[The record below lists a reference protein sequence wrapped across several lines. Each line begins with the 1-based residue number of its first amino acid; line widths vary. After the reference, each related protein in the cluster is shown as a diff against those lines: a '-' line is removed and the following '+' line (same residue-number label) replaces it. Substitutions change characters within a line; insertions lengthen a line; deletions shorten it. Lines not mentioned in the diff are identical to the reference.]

1 MGGGGS
7 SAHLRCKVL
16 IFKQREREMGLRRE
30 NHVFFIAIL
39 FFLPVVLEFPLERK
53 TNNKAA
59 NHRDER
65 RSQWR
70 GTDFFK

>member
-1 MGGGGS
+1 MVQHG
-7 SAHLRCKVL
+7 
-16 IFKQREREMGLRRE
+16 
-30 NHVFFIAIL
+30 NHVFFVGTL
-39 FFLPVVLEFPLERK
+39 NFLPVVLEFPLDRK

-70 GTDFFK
+70 GTDFYKYYSDDKIPRLIDSIFKA

>member
-1 MGGGGS
+1 MVQHG
-7 SAHLRCKVL
+7 
-16 IFKQREREMGLRRE
+16 
-30 NHVFFIAIL
+30 NHVFFVGTL
-39 FFLPVVLEFPLERK
+39 NFLPVVLEFPLDRK

-70 GTDFFK
+70 ETDFYKYYSDDKIPRLIDSIFKA